1 MPATTRQKRFVVT
14 GAALKQRTKM
24 PKGKPHKERR
34 TMTQIR
40 SMLLASVAGLAMGL
54 TAGGASADQL
64 LSGSITSAGAKLEG
78 VQVSAKKEG
87 STITTSVYT
96 DQNGDYVFPPMADG
110 KYQVW
115 AQALG
120 FHTVKDAVELSAA
133 KHQDFQLAAMMDP
146 EERYRQ
152 LPPEMMV
159 AALPDETPEDANIK
173 KIFTNECTGC
183 HTPGYP
189 LQFKFDE
196 AGWNKIINLM
206 KVVPGSGVYPGANAK
221 VSKIIEFNRK
231 ELAAYLARARGPGET
246 SMTFKDRPR
255 PTGEAGRVVW
265 TTYDLPLNPDA
276 GIGTHGVRASTD
288 VNDGSDWS
296 LGITSKLAEM
306 PHDGGMDFD
315 GNVYFTNNNPNRLAT
330 IGKVNAK
337 TGEVKW
343 LKVDRPDGRAANAH
357 GLARDA
363 NGDFWFDVNPGRRSL
378 GKLDT
383 KTEKISV
390 YETPSSMSP
399 LGGAVTMDVDGKGKI
414 WASAPDGAVRFDP
427 ETEQFTDFK
436 SLKPYNSPKGTG
448 MTYGAAGD
456 RDGNGWWAQMALDT
470 IGKGD
475 VATGK
480 ATEVSLPLIK
490 NQLDSVTPKAR
501 EFYESYN
508 ELSFNT
514 PLPWSQGPR
523 RMGTDKNADVLWVGN
538 SWGSSLARIDTKT
551 GQTSIIPFPDPAY
564 QPYHIAVDQH
574 HNVWGNLWTADR
586 ITKYDPAKGEWTMFD
601 LPTRGTEIRHISLL
615 EKDGVTKVTV
625 PIYRDSKMGVMT
637 LRSEAD
643 IAALKAQAK

>member
-1 MPATTRQKRFVVT
+1 
-14 GAALKQRTKM
+14 
-24 PKGKPHKERR
+24 
-34 TMTQIR
+34 MTYVRGQ
-40 SMLLASVAGLAMGL
+40 LLASIAGIVVAMA
-54 TAGGASADQL
+54 AGGARADHL
-64 LSGSITSAGAKLEG
+64 LTGSITGVSGQRLDG
-78 VQVSAKKEG
+78 VQVSAKREG

-96 DQNGDYVFPPMADG
+96 DQNGDYVFPPLPDG
-110 KYQVW
+110 TYQVW

-120 FHTVKDAVELSAA
+120 FRLVKDKVGLAA
-133 KHQDFQLAAMMDP
+133 ATHHDFQLSAIADP

-159 AALPDETPEDANIK
+159 AALPEATPEEANIK

-189 LQFKFDE
+189 LQFRFDE

-206 KVVPGSGVYPGANAK
+206 KVVPGTGVYPGANAK

-255 PTGEAGRVVW
+255 PTGEAARVVW

-276 GIGTHGVRASTD
+276 GIGVNGVTSAEM
-288 VNDGSDWS
+288 VNGGSDWS
-296 LGITSKLAEM
+296 QGITSKLGQM

-315 GNVYFTNNNPNRLAT
+315 GNLYFTNNNLNRLAT
-330 IGKVNAK
+330 IGKVDAK
-337 TGEVKW
+337 TGAVKW
-343 LKVDRPDGRAANAH
+343 LKVDRPDGLAATAH
-357 GLARDA
+357 GLVRDA
-363 NGDFWFDVNPGRRSL
+363 NGDFWFDINPGRRSL
-378 GKLDT
+378 GKLDV

-390 YETPSSMSP
+390 YQTPATMSP

-427 ETEQFTDFK
+427 ATEQFTDFK
-436 SLKPYNSPKGTG
+436 SVKPYNSPKGTG

-470 IGKGD
+470 IGRGD
-475 VATGK
+475 IATGK
-480 ATEVSLPLIK
+480 ATEVSLPAVK
-490 NQLDSVTPKAR
+490 EQMERVSPKAR
-501 EFYESYN
+501 EFYDNYN
-508 ELSFNT
+508 ELSFNA

-551 GQTSIIPFPDPAY
+551 MQTTIIPFPDPAY
-564 QPYHIAVDQH
+564 QPYHIVVDQN

-586 ITKYDPAKGEWTMFD
+586 ITKYDPASGQWTMFD

-643 IAALKAQAK
+643 IAALKAQSK